1 MSLLSIQNLS
11 IRFGDTKVV
20 DDVSLTLARGEVLA
34 IVGESGSGKSLTAQA
49 ILKLLPGNAHTTGSI
64 RLNDAVLSSLNE
76 AEITRYR
83 GRNIGMIFQEPMTAL
98 NPLHPIT
105 KQMLEAYCWHQR
117 APLGSLRCGAKST
130 KLSLHSVQAKQKL
143 LQLYADVGLE
153 HLAQRG
159 TVYPHQLSGGERQRV
174 MIAMAMSNDPE
185 LLIADEPTT
194 ALDVTLQKQILA
206 LLKSLQQSRNMGMIF
221 ITHDL
226 LMVQQIADRV
236 AVMQSGKIVE
246 AGPVKSVFA
255 APQHAYTKM
264 LLAAAP
270 SGTPAPIK
278 PDAASI
284 ISCEHLNVNFAVKS
298 PILRRTLRTVHAVQN
313 ASLTLHAGETLGVI
327 GESGSGKSSLGFALL
342 RLIKSQGPI
351 VFLGK
356 RLDSMNKQQLRAAR
370 ADMQIVFQDP
380 FSSLNPRMSV
390 GDIVAEGL
398 RLHWKRIH
406 LELNKSSAASTV
418 VPPPLGGRLGG
429 GLACAEVG
437 NDKQAPE
444 QIAPPPQPSPYRGG
458 GTALASPTTLLIDQQ
473 VDEILLKVGL
483 TPEMKHRY
491 PHEFSGGQRQ
501 RIAIARAMILKPQLV
516 VLDEPTSAL
525 DMSVQRQVLELLK
538 SLQASHNVAYV
549 FISHDLRVIGAMAH
563 QVMVL
568 RRGLVIESGPAD
580 AVFAAPKEDYTRT
593 LFAAAD

>member
-1 MSLLSIQNLS
+1 MTLLSIQNLT
-11 IRFGDTKVV
+11 IQFADTKVV
-20 DDVSLTLARGEVLA
+20 DDVSLSVAKGEVLA

-49 ILKLLPGNAHTTGSI
+49 ILQLLPGNAKTSGIIT
-64 RLNDAVLSSLNE
+64 LNDTTLSSLSE
-76 AEITRYR
+76 AQIAHYR
-83 GRNIGMIFQEPMTAL
+83 GRNVGMIFQEPMTAL
-98 NPLHPIT
+98 NPLHPIS
-105 KQMLEAYCWHQR
+105 KQMLEAYCWHHKISPHSAEAKQKLLQLYSDVGLEHLSPLGSLR
-117 APLGSLRCGAKST
+117 CGDISTLAPLGSLRCGANT
-130 KLSLHSVQAKQKL
+130 NN
-143 LQLYADVGLE
+143 
-153 HLAQRG
+153 LAARG

-194 ALDVTLQKQILA
+194 ALDVTLRGQILA

-226 LMVQQIADRV
+226 LMVQKIADRV

-246 AGPVKSVFA
+246 TGAVKSVFA

-270 SGTPAPIK
+270 SGSPVPIK
-278 PDAASI
+278 AGAPPI
-284 ISCEHLNVNFAVKS
+284 ISCDYLCVNYAVKS
-298 PILRRTLRTVHAVQN
+298 PILRRTLRNVHAVQN
-313 ASLTLHAGETLGVI
+313 ASLMLHAGETLGVI

-351 VFLGK
+351 VFLGH
-356 RLDSMNKQQLRAAR
+356 RLDTMNKQHLRAAR

-398 RLHWKRIH
+398 RLHEPK
-406 LELNKSSAASTV
+406 AANHEA
-418 VPPPLGGRLGG
+418 R
-429 GLACAEVG
+429 
-437 NDKQAPE
+437 
-444 QIAPPPQPSPYRGG
+444 
-458 GTALASPTTLLIDQQ
+458 
-473 VDEILLKVGL
+473 VDEILLQVGL

-549 FISHDLRVIGAMAH
+549 FISHDLRVIRAMAH

-568 RRGLVIESGPAD
+568 KRGVVIESGPAD
-580 AVFAAPKEDYTRT
+580 AMFAAPKEAYTRT
-593 LFAAAD
+593 LFAAAH

>member
-1 MSLLSIQNLS
+1 MSLLSIKNLT
-11 IRFGDTKVV
+11 IQFADTKVV
-20 DDVSLTLARGEVLA
+20 DDVSLTVARGEVLA

-49 ILKLLPGNAHTTGSI
+49 ILQLLPGNAKTSGTI
-64 RLNDAVLSSLNE
+64 TLNDTTLSSLSE
-76 AEITRYR
+76 AQITHYR
-83 GRNIGMIFQEPMTAL
+83 GRNVGMIFQEPMTAL
-98 NPLHPIT
+98 NPLHPIS
-105 KQMLEAYCWHQR
+105 KQMLEAYCWHH
-117 APLGSLRCGAKST
+117 KI
-130 KLSLHSVQAKQKL
+130 SLHSAEAKQKL
-143 LQLYADVGLE
+143 LQLYSDVGLE
-153 HLAQRG
+153 HLSPLGSQCFGANTTNLAARG

-194 ALDVTLQKQILA
+194 ALDVTLQGQILA

-226 LMVQQIADRV
+226 LMVQKIADRV
-236 AVMQSGKIVE
+236 VVMQAGKIVE
-246 AGPVKSVFA
+246 TGEVTSVFA

-270 SGTPAPIK
+270 SGSPVPIK
-278 PDAASI
+278 AGASPI
-284 ISCEHLNVNFAVKS
+284 ISCDHLCVDFAVKS
-298 PILRRTLRTVHAVQN
+298 PILRRTLRNVHAVQN

-351 VFLGK
+351 VFLGH
-356 RLDSMNKQQLRAAR
+356 RLDTMDKQRLRAAR

-398 RLHWKRIH
+398 KLHFPRITNH
-406 LELNKSSAASTV
+406 ESRIT
-418 VPPPLGGRLGG
+418 
-429 GLACAEVG
+429 
-437 NDKQAPE
+437 
-444 QIAPPPQPSPYRGG
+444 
-458 GTALASPTTLLIDQQ
+458 
-473 VDEILLKVGL
+473 EILEQVGL

-538 SLQASHNVAYV
+538 SLQASHNVAYI
-549 FISHDLRVIGAMAH
+549 FISHDLRVIRAMAH

-568 RRGLVIESGPAD
+568 KRGLVIESGPAD
-580 AVFAAPKEDYTRT
+580 AMFAAPKEAYTRT
-593 LFAAAD
+593 LFAAAKS

>member
-1 MSLLSIQNLS
+1 MTLLSMTNLTIQ
-11 IRFGDTKVV
+11 FGDSTVV
-20 DDVSLTLARGEVLA
+20 DDVSLQVNKGEVLA
-34 IVGESGSGKSLTAQA
+34 IVGESGSGKSLTAHA
-49 ILKLLPGNAHTTGSI
+49 ILKLLPANAKTCGRI
-64 RLNDAVLSSLNE
+64 ALNGTELSSLSE

-83 GRNIGMIFQEPMTAL
+83 SRNVGIIFQEPMTAL
-98 NPLHPIT
+98 NPLHPIS
-105 KQMLEAYCWHQR
+105 KQMIEAYCWHHKIV
-117 APLGSLRCGAKST
+117 PKST
-130 KLSLHSVQAKQKL
+130 AAKQKL
-143 LQLYADVGLE
+143 LQLYDAVGLQ
-153 HLAQRG
+153 HLASRG

-174 MIAMAMSNDPE
+174 MIAMAIANDPE

-194 ALDVTLQKQILA
+194 ALDVTLQGQILT
-206 LLKSLQQSRNMGMIF
+206 LLKSLQTSRTMGMIF

-226 LMVQQIADRV
+226 LTVQKIADRV
-236 AVMQSGKIVE
+236 VVMHAGKIVE
-246 AGPVKSVFA
+246 MGDVKTVFA

-270 SGTPAPIK
+270 AGNPAPVK
-278 PDAASI
+278 PNAASI
-284 ISCEHLNVNFAVKS
+284 ISCENLHVNFAVKS

-342 RLIKSQGPI
+342 RLIQSAGPI
-351 VFLGK
+351 VFLGE
-356 RLDSMNKQQLRAAR
+356 RLDIKNKQALRAAR

-390 GDIVAEGL
+390 GDSIAEGL
-398 RLHWKRIH
+398 KLHAPK
-406 LELNKSSAASTV
+406 A
-418 VPPPLGGRLGG
+418 
-429 GLACAEVG
+429 
-437 NDKQAPE
+437 NDIE
-444 QIAPPPQPSPYRGG
+444 TR
-458 GTALASPTTLLIDQQ
+458 
-473 VDEILLKVGL
+473 VDEILLQVGL

-549 FISHDLRVIGAMAH
+549 FISHDLRVIRAMAH

-568 RRGLVIESGPAD
+568 KRGQVIESGA
-580 AVFAAPKEDYTRT
+580 AEAMFANPKNDYTRT
-593 LFAAAD
+593 LFAAAGN

>member
-1 MSLLSIQNLS
+1 
-11 IRFGDTKVV
+11 
-20 DDVSLTLARGEVLA
+20 
-34 IVGESGSGKSLTAQA
+34 
-49 ILKLLPGNAHTTGSI
+49 
-64 RLNDAVLSSLNE
+64 
-76 AEITRYR
+76 
-83 GRNIGMIFQEPMTAL
+83 
-98 NPLHPIT
+98 
-105 KQMLEAYCWHQR
+105 
-117 APLGSLRCGAKST
+117 
-130 KLSLHSVQAKQKL
+130 
-143 LQLYADVGLE
+143 
-153 HLAQRG
+153 
-159 TVYPHQLSGGERQRV
+159 
-174 MIAMAMSNDPE
+174 
-185 LLIADEPTT
+185 LIADEPTT

-246 AGPVKSVFA
+246 TGPVKTVFA
-255 APQHAYTKM
+255 APQHDYTKM

-270 SGTPAPIK
+270 SGTPAPIE
-278 PDAASI
+278 PGAQPI
-284 ISCEHLNVNFAVKS
+284 ISCENLKVDFAVKS

-356 RLDSMNKQQLRAAR
+356 RLDGMNKQQLRAAR

-398 RLHWKRIH
+398 RLHWKTMKLDMGARSVS
-406 LELNKSSAASTV
+406 EPFTAGVSSEAAKGTLVASQREAKPTS
-418 VPPPLGGRLGG
+418 PSI
-429 GLACAEVG
+429 
-437 NDKQAPE
+437 NDF
-444 QIAPPPQPSPYRGG
+444 
-458 GTALASPTTLLIDQQ
+458 IDQQ
-473 VDEILLKVGL
+473 VDEILLQVGL
-483 TPEMKHRY
+483 TPAMKHRY

-538 SLQASHNVAYV
+538 SLQASHKVAYV
-549 FISHDLRVIGAMAH
+549 FISHDLRTVRAMAH

-568 RRGLVIESGPAD
+568 KRGHVVESGTAD
-580 AVFAAPKEDYTRT
+580 TVFTAPKEDYTRT

>member
-1 MSLLSIQNLS
+1 MTLLSISNLS
-11 IRFGDTKVV
+11 IQFGDTTVV

-49 ILKLLPGNAHTTGSI
+49 ILKLLPGNAITSGTI
-64 RLNDAVLSSLNE
+64 CLNGTALSSLSE

-83 GRNIGMIFQEPMTAL
+83 GRNVGMIFQEPMTAL
-98 NPLHPIT
+98 NPLHPIA
-105 KQMLEAYCWHQR
+105 KQMLEAYCWHHKIS
-117 APLGSLRCGAKST
+117 P
-130 KLSLHSVQAKQKL
+130 HSAQAKQKL

-236 AVMQSGKIVE
+236 AVMKSGKIVE
-246 AGPVKSVFA
+246 TGPVKTVFA

-270 SGTPAPIK
+270 SGSPAPIK
-278 PDAASI
+278 PGAASI
-284 ISCEHLNVNFAVKS
+284 ISCENLNVDFAVKS

-342 RLIKSQGPI
+342 RLVKSDGPI
-351 VFLGK
+351 VFLSS
-356 RLDSMNKQQLRAAR
+356 RLDTKSKQELRAAR

-398 RLHWKRIH
+398 RLHEPK
-406 LELNKSSAASTV
+406 AANHE
-418 VPPPLGGRLGG
+418 GR
-429 GLACAEVG
+429 V
-437 NDKQAPE
+437 N
-444 QIAPPPQPSPYRGG
+444 
-458 GTALASPTTLLIDQQ
+458 
-473 VDEILLKVGL
+473 EILLQVGL

-549 FISHDLRVIGAMAH
+549 FISHDLRVIRAMAH

-568 RRGLVIESGPAD
+568 KRGLVIESGPAD
-580 AVFAAPKEDYTRT
+580 AIFAAPKEDYTRT